1 MTLRLWP
8 YFFRQTLINIINNR
22 TVHAIGLGTMVA
34 SLLIFGTFLILFV
47 NLNAWLQ
54 GWEHSLSMSVYLQDE
69 ISESK
74 RGKIASFIKDQ
85 PAAEIERF
93 ISKEEALRD
102 LRSALGSQTGLL
114 EGLSDNP
121 LPASFEVVFRAEDSE
136 IDLQRIKKEI
146 ENIEGV
152 EEVQYTEDWLE
163 RFEGLMKIVRLVGF
177 IIGGLL
183 CIGVLFIVTNTI
195 KLTIYSR
202 RDEIEI
208 LKLVGATDWFVKIP
222 FLLEGMV
229 QGILSGI
236 LALLTL
242 FSGYILLS
250 TKKMHFLS
258 LAVLDLV
265 FLPHEYVLSIL
276 LISVALGL
284 VGSLIAVG
292 RFFDV

>member
-1 MTLRLWP
+1 M
-8 YFFRQTLINIINNR
+8 INNR

-34 SLLIFGTFLILFV
+34 SLLILGTFLVLFV
-47 NLNAWLQ
+47 NLNAWIE
-54 GWEHSLSMSVYLQDE
+54 GWEHSLSMSVYLEDGITDPQSDRV
-69 ISESK
+69 I
-74 RGKIASFIKDQ
+74 SFINGL

-93 ISKEEALRD
+93 ISKDDALRD
-102 LRSALGSQTGLL
+102 LRSALGSQAGLL
-114 EGLSDNP
+114 EGLSENP
-121 LPASFEVVFRAEDSE
+121 LPASFEVVFDAIDGE
-136 IDLQRIKKEI
+136 IDIQEIKKEI
-146 ENIEGV
+146 EDLEGV

-163 RFEGLMKIVRLVGF
+163 RFEGLMSMVRLVGF
-177 IIGGLL
+177 VVGGLF
-183 CIGVLFIVTNTI
+183 CIGILFIVTNTI

-236 LALLTL
+236 LALLAL
-242 FSGYILLS
+242 FSGFILLS
-250 TKKMHFLS
+250 TKNMYFLS
-258 LAVLDLV
+258 LAVLDII
-265 FLPHEYVLSIL
+265 FLPPKYAISIL
-276 LISVALGL
+276 LTSVVLGF